1 MSDDEFSTEL
11 RGPGNGDKRAPR
23 FSWTPAYEATFF
35 PWDRAAAALR
45 EQHGAYPTKS
55 HLVNKSDNARKK
67 FRLWRGLRE
76 HSDFL
81 YNPATRTVT
90 GTDDAWKAHI
100 EKEPLS
106 RALRGRTFEHEDYME
121 ILYPD
126 VVGSGGAPKRIMKPK
141 RKGPD
146 TLPGCEDTDMPG
158 TAPECASET
167 RNPSSAQCLQPSR
180 AAPYF
185 HHSPAANKHCQH
197 ECSHPPDETTN
208 HTRKRF
214 APQLSNS
221 GGITTP
227 DPRLST
233 HNTASALQQQNKRR
247 RISSQTSY
255 GTSTNGNSADGGAG
269 SGAGAIGGRGLL
281 EEGVLSLAELLRAKA
296 PPRWPEQALEIFF
309 RDFAEED
316 MDLQLKIAEKALAD
330 ENKAMVFCKM
340 PPAVRKHWVKRL
352 REVHNRAL

>member
-1 MSDDEFSTEL
+1 
-11 RGPGNGDKRAPR
+11 
-23 FSWTPAYEATFF
+23 
-35 PWDRAAAALR
+35 
-45 EQHGAYPTKS
+45 
-55 HLVNKSDNARKK
+55 
-67 FRLWRGLRE
+67 
-76 HSDFL
+76 
-81 YNPATRTVT
+81 
-90 GTDDAWKAHI
+90 
-100 EKEPLS
+100 
-106 RALRGRTFEHEDYME
+106 ME

-158 TAPECASET
+158 TGIL
-167 RNPSSAQCLQPSR
+167 NLQVDR
-180 AAPYF
+180 TTF
-185 HHSPAANKHCQH
+185 HHSPLSAPQRPAIPPQPNVSSRLGPRPTSTTLPPRTNIANT
-197 ECSHPPDETTN
+197 SALTPPDETTN

-247 RISSQTSY
+247 RISSQASY
-255 GTSTNGNSADGGAG
+255 GTSTNGSSADGGAG

-281 EEGVLSLAELLRAKA
+281 EEGVLSLAELLRARA